1 MNKEILEKMPK
12 WVLLLKEWWEEVEKD
27 NGDENAQNK

>member
-27 NGDENAQNK
+27 KGDENAQNK